1 MISTPRRPA
10 TCLRVIAFDRQARA
24 SMNLTA
30 RRGFIVVLWMM
41 VGECSMRSG
50 ALPGSIDDVA
60 RAFDTASAFVDGG
73 NVTGNECL
81 ITDIGMPIMG
91 SALPAGVGRGILVQ
105 RALRQL
111 HVASRRF

>member
-1 MISTPRRPA
+1 
-10 TCLRVIAFDRQARA
+10 
-24 SMNLTA
+24 MNLTA

-60 RAFDTASAFVDGG
+60 RAFDSASAFVDGG